1 MENLLLNAMESGG
14 EDTVVHINAY
24 INKNQTQAVIEITD
38 SGPGIPQHI
47 LPDAL
52 FEPYKTTKPGGIGIG
67 LWQVRRLM
75 NSLNGTVSAE
85 NVSDNGARVVL
96 KLPRAAVKNTSSN

>member
-1 MENLLLNAMESGG
+1 MENLVLNAMEAGG
-14 EDTVVHINAY
+14 KGTEVRINAFY
-24 INKNQTQAVIEITD
+24 NENQRQAVIEVTD
-38 SGPGIPQHI
+38 NGPGIPQHI

-52 FEPYKTTKPGGIGIG
+52 FEPYKTTKPGGSGIG

-85 NVSDNGARVVL
+85 NVSDNGARFVL
-96 KLPRAAVKNTSSN
+96 KLPRVDVKNTSSN